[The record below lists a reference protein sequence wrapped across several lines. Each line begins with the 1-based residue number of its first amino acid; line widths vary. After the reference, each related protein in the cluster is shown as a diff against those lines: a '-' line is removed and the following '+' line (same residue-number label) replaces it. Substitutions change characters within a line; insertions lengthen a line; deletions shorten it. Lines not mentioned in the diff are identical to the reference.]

1 MHFTDNDV
9 IITLILFEES
19 DFFKSEFC
27 YPQRWRNGKPKK
39 NAQNLSKS
47 VKSNLCFVVA
57 LRIRLNMNLVYI
69 TKRCLKTDNT
79 ISNHSKLADEVRT
92 RTRFRRLNKD

>member
-1 MHFTDNDV
+1 MKD
-9 IITLILFEES
+9 LIFS
-19 DFFKSEFC
+19 NQSFVTHKDGGTGN
-27 YPQRWRNGKPKK
+27 QK

-92 RTRFRRLNKD
+92 RTEGS